1 MIKKT
6 KQIKVGQL
14 LLGGGAPV
22 LVQSMCNTDTRDVES
37 TVRQIEE
44 LTEAGCEII
53 RVAVPDREA
62 ASALSEI
69 KKRIT
74 LPLVADIHFS
84 YQLALEAIKNG
95 VDALRIN
102 PGNIGGQERVRLV
115 VKAAKERS
123 IPIRIGVN
131 AGSLEKDILARYQGL
146 SPEALVESALNHV
159 RILEDEDFTD
169 IVISVKAS
177 DIQLMQ
183 QSYRL
188 LSAKVSY
195 PLHLGVTEA
204 GTVFS
209 GTIKSAIGIGSL
221 LAEGIGDTIRV
232 SLTGSPAEEVRVAY
246 QILKSLHLRKRGPE
260 IISCPTCGRTQVN
273 LIPLAEEI
281 ERRAQRLT
289 ADLKI
294 AVMGCA
300 VNGPGEAKEADIG
313 IAGGKGEYLLFKKG
327 QVMKKLSEENIA
339 DSFWHEIKQMAEE
352 EK

>member
-1 MIKKT
+1 MKKT
-6 KQIKVGQL
+6 KQVKVGQL
-14 LLGGGAPV
+14 SLGAGAPI
-22 LVQSMCNTDTRDVES
+22 LLQSMCNTDTRDVVS

-69 KKRIT
+69 KQRIR
-74 LPLVADIHFS
+74 LPLVADIHFN

-115 VKAAKERS
+115 VKAAKERCL
-123 IPIRIGVN
+123 PIRIGVN
-131 AGSLEKDILARYQGL
+131 AGSLEKDILSRYQGPV
-146 SPEALVESALNHV
+146 PEALVESALNHV

-177 DIQLMQ
+177 DIHLMQ

-188 LSAKVSY
+188 LSQKVNY

-221 LAEGIGDTIRV
+221 LADGIGDTIRV
-232 SLTGSPAEEVRVAY
+232 SLTGSPVEEIRVAY

-281 ERRAQRLT
+281 EKRAQQLT

-300 VNGPGEAKEADIG
+300 VNGPGEAREADIG

-327 QVMKKLSEENIA
+327 QVIKKLSEENIA

>member
-1 MIKKT
+1 MKKT

-22 LVQSMCNTDTRDVES
+22 LVQSMCNTDTRDVKS

-115 VKAAKERS
+115 VKSAKERS

-188 LSAKVSY
+188 LSEKVSY

-221 LAEGIGDTIRV
+221 LADGIGDTIRV
-232 SLTGSPAEEVRVAY
+232 SLTGSPVEEVRVAY

-289 ADLKI
+289 AGLKI

>member
-1 MIKKT
+1 MKKT

-22 LVQSMCNTDTRDVES
+22 SVQSMCNTDTRDVES

-69 KKRIT
+69 KKRIS

-131 AGSLEKDILARYQGL
+131 AGSLEKDILASYQGL
-146 SPEALVESALNHV
+146 SPEALVESALKHV

-188 LSAKVSY
+188 LSEKVSY

-221 LAEGIGDTIRV
+221 LADGIGDTIRV

>member
-1 MIKKT
+1 MKKT

-188 LSAKVSY
+188 LSEKVSY

-221 LAEGIGDTIRV
+221 LADGIGDTIRV